1 MSHQTQI
8 AIRTRKLGVLIRDSR
23 TAARKTLTECARAI
37 GITPATLRAY
47 EEGRR
52 SPPLSELEVLA
63 YYLNLPIRH
72 FWGGRILSDDAP
84 RTEPL
89 NLKMLASIRQRII
102 GALLAQKRQQFSVS
116 LKALGVETGIPASRL
131 KAYESGGRP
140 IPLAELEAILDVL
153 GARVEQFFDQ
163 NGPVG
168 QWMNEQQA
176 IQEFLELPIELRSF
190 VCMPVNRPYLE
201 LAHKLSTMSTEKL
214 RAVAEGLLD
223 ITL

>member
-8 AIRTRKLGVLIRDSR
+8 AIRKRKLGVLIRDSR
-23 TAARKTLTECARAI
+23 AAARKTLTECAAAI

-47 EEGRR
+47 EEGRK
-52 SPPLSELEVLA
+52 SPSLPELEALS

-72 FWGGRILSDDAP
+72 FWSNQILSDDAP

-102 GALLAQKRQQFSVS
+102 GVLLSQKRQQFSIS
-116 LKALGVETGIPASRL
+116 LKALSLETGIPASRL
-131 KAYESGGRP
+131 KAYENGEKS
-140 IPLAELEAILDVL
+140 IPLAELEAILEVL
-153 GARVEQFFDQ
+153 GSRIEQFFDQ
-163 NGPVG
+163 NGPIG

-176 IQEFLELPIELRSF
+176 TQEFLELPLELRNF

-214 RAVAEGLLD
+214 RSVAEGLLD